1 MQNSI
6 YRKIR
11 YWGFLFI
18 IYIENKYRLHIR
30 TKLLSLDLFDIFTK
44 SVRTISLTNKRP
56 VSGVCF
62 SGFSHKTIVKINK
75 KFKTAIIFQTIFF
88 T

>member
-30 TKLLSLDLFDIFTK
+30 TKLLS
-44 SVRTISLTNKRP
+44 
-56 VSGVCF
+56 
-62 SGFSHKTIVKINK
+62 
-75 KFKTAIIFQTIFF
+75 
-88 T
+88 